1 MRIETQERTKRLEGA
16 AKLLL
21 DSQESTEVKAEVAL
35 QINVY
40 HTILVQLEGA
50 PEHTAD
56 MEKVVEPIDEFCT
69 LTERTFA
76 AARRH

>member
-1 MRIETQERTKRLEGA
+1 M
-16 AKLLL
+16 
-21 DSQESTEVKAEVAL
+21 KAEVAL

-50 PEHTAD
+50 PDHTSD

>member
-1 MRIETQERTKRLEGA
+1 MRIETQERTKRLDGA

-21 DSQESTEVKAEVAL
+21 GSQESAEVKAEVAL

-40 HTILVQLEGA
+40 HTILAQLEGS
-50 PEHTAD
+50 PDHTQD
-56 MEKVVEPIDEFCT
+56 MAKVVEPIDEFCT

-76 AARRH
+76 AARSH

>member
-21 DSQESTEVKAEVAL
+21 DSQESAEVNAEVAL

-50 PEHTAD
+50 PDHT
-56 MEKVVEPIDEFCT
+56 
-69 LTERTFA
+69 RTWKRSSSRSTNSA
-76 AARRH
+76 P

>member
-21 DSQESTEVKAEVAL
+21 DSQESGEVKAEVAL

-50 PEHTAD
+50 PDHTPD

>member
-21 DSQESTEVKAEVAL
+21 DSQESAEVKAEVAL

-50 PEHTAD
+50 TDHTPD